1 MTTSYTVEGAYRV
14 LWNKSDEEKYSTTND
29 NQKNL
34 SIFSAFDRSI
44 ENRHEKGTKK
54 WSSVSSIRICAGL
67 INADGTLPSFDPLG
81 TLHVCH
87 YCGKSYTARSKLYSH
102 KKSKGH

>member
-1 MTTSYTVEGAYRV
+1 MAGDMTTSYTVEGAYRV
-14 LWNKSDEEKYSTTND
+14 LWNNADEEKKVSD
-29 NQKNL
+29 ENL
-34 SIFSAFDRSI
+34 SIFAAFDRAI
-44 ENRHEKGTKK
+44 ENIHEKGTKK
-54 WSSVSSIRICAGL
+54 WSTSSNIRICAGL

-87 YCGKSYTARSKLYSH
+87 YCGKSYTARSILYSH